1 MISVRTS
8 IKPRRP
14 HRHTRHAGIT
24 PDNPADQRPTHDF
37 ARDPE
42 AVENLVLDLGLPL
55 SLPDIGVRS
64 EHFLGLAEEVMQ
76 DLVVAESPREVSRE
90 DVIEILASAS

>member
-1 MISVRTS
+1 
-8 IKPRRP
+8 
-14 HRHTRHAGIT
+14 
-24 PDNPADQRPTHDF
+24 
-37 ARDPE
+37 
-42 AVENLVLDLGLPL
+42 VENLVLELGLPL

-76 DLVVAESPREVSRE
+76 DLVVAESPREVLRE